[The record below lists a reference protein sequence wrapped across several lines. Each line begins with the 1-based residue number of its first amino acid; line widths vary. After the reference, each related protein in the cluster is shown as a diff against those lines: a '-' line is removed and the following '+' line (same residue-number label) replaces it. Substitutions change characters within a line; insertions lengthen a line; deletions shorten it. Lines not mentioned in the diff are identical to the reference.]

1 MNAAK
6 KNKHIQGESLIGAS
20 SLLKSELEL
29 NGRRLVIM
37 KAVARTKVAET
48 VATNKEIASGNV
60 EDRRNLY
67 LKKEGLLNE
76 KEWIH

>member
-1 MNAAK
+1 
-6 KNKHIQGESLIGAS
+6 
-20 SLLKSELEL
+20 LLKSELEL

-48 VATNKEIASGNV
+48 VQLNKDIASNNV